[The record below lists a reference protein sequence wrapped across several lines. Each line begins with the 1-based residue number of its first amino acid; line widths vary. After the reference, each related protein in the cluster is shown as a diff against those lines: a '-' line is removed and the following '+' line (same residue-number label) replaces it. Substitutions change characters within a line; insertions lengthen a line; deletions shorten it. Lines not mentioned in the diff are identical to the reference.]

1 MVALWRISPFLTFF
15 IMSDFDFSKIPAIP
29 LNETTH
35 EYEVVPA
42 WTFIGR
48 CISIIDL
55 GTQEDSYQWEIK
67 SVRKISIK
75 FELPTKLDSHWVP
88 FQIYRDLSYSMGEKS
103 NLRKFL
109 QSWRGQAYQNWE
121 LDTFNIYQEYLN
133 KPCQITVEQK
143 VSKTSGNTYA
153 VINSISPLMEGITA
167 PERIND
173 LVWFNLESFNPSVYD
188 GFNEKLKE
196 MIAKSPEYK
205 CLAF

>member
-1 MVALWRISPFLTFF
+1 M
-15 IMSDFDFSKIPAIP
+15 DFDFSKIPAIP

-75 FELPTKLDSHWVP
+75 FELPTKLDSHWNP
-88 FQIYRDLSYSMGEKS
+88 FQIYRDLSYSMWEKS

-109 QSWRGQAYQNWE
+109 QSWRWQAYQNGE